1 MEEGFKK
8 QSGGGAYKKELL
20 ILSVMFFMLITA
32 WNVYDYRTSFVGGS
46 DALAAAGGKIA
57 SLSVTV
63 AQSITLTQTTGG
75 TVAFGTLTAGTRVTG
90 ATGLTVLTNGTGMN
104 ITAGR
109 QRANSTPAT
118 LASNAF
124 PNIVSGQIDD
134 DAGGIDVFNGIS
146 NCGVATSHPA
156 IWGTGTSTGLGFSNY
171 AFRGGSA
178 KSTTCFGSGTT
189 TTDALNQYAA
199 LQASASAS
207 SFISSSGYSA
217 GNTNVSVGY
226 SLDVTTIQKATAYS
240 GGIVFTAT
248 SNP

>member
-1 MEEGFKK
+1 MIL
-8 QSGGGAYKKELL
+8 KKEFY
-20 ILSVMFFMLITA
+20 ILVLMFIGVVLS
-32 WNVYDYRTSFVGGS
+32 WNIYDYRTSFVGGS
-46 DALAAAGGKIA
+46 EAMAAAAGKIA

-118 LASNAF
+118 LASNAA
-124 PNIVSGQIDD
+124 PNIVSNQIDD

-156 IWGTGTSTGLGFSNY
+156 TWVNGSSTGLGFSNY
-171 AFRGGSA
+171 AFRGGTA

-189 TTDALNQYAA
+189 TTDANNQYAA

-207 SFISSSGYSA
+207 SFISSNGYSA

-226 SLDVTTIQKATAYS
+226 SLDVTTTQKATAYS

>member
-1 MEEGFKK
+1 MFNL
-8 QSGGGAYKKELL
+8 KKEFYILVL
-20 ILSVMFFMLITA
+20 IFIGIILS
-32 WNVYDYRTSFVGGS
+32 WNAYDYRTSLVGGS
-46 DALAAAGGKIA
+46 EAMAAATGKIA

-104 ITAGR
+104 ISAGR
-109 QRANSTPAT
+109 QRANTTSAT
-118 LASNAF
+118 LASGAA
-124 PNIVSGQIDD
+124 PGIVSNQIDD
-134 DAGGIDVFNGIS
+134 DAGGIDVFSSIS
-146 NCGVATSHPA
+146 NCAVATSHPS
-156 IWGTGTSTGLGFSNY
+156 IWGSGSSTGLGFSNY

-178 KSTTCFGSGTT
+178 KSTTCWGSGTT

-199 LQASASAS
+199 LQASASAA
-207 SFISSSGYSA
+207 SFISSNGYSA
-217 GNTNVSVGY
+217 GNTNVSIGY
-226 SLDVTTIQKATAYS
+226 SLDVITTQKATAYS

>member
-1 MEEGFKK
+1 MDNL
-8 QSGGGAYKKELL
+8 KKEFYILSFLFIGL
-20 ILSVMFFMLITA
+20 ILS
-32 WNVYDYRTSFVGGS
+32 WNVYDYRTSFIGGS
-46 DALAAAGGKIA
+46 DAMAAAAGKIA

-63 AQSITLTQTTGG
+63 AQSMTLTQTTGG

-104 ITAGR
+104 ISAGR

-118 LASNAF
+118 LASGAA
-124 PNIVSGQIDD
+124 PSVVSNQIDD

-146 NCGVATSHPA
+146 NCAVVTSHPSV
-156 IWGTGTSTGLGFSNY
+156 WGSGTSTGLGFSNY

-178 KSTTCFGSGTT
+178 KSTACWGSGTT
-189 TTDALNQYAA
+189 TTDANNQYAA
-199 LQASASAS
+199 LQASSSAS